1 MLSGMSIIETQGS
14 PASVFRSCPEDL
26 ETARRVQTRMLRR
39 AVPHMESL
47 ECAGCYLPAHG
58 IGGDYCDLL
67 DLGAGRVGI
76 ALGDISGKG
85 VSAALMMASLQA
97 ILRSGCG
104 TPFGNLAS
112 LLSTVNRLFWD
123 CTSASDFATLFLG
136 EYEDASGRLR
146 YVNCGHLAP
155 LLLRQDGSVER
166 LVSTATILGAFESW
180 SGFEPEVSL
189 DPGDLLV
196 LFTDGLTEAWNEREG
211 EFGEARLIG
220 LLEERRDTNLRELV
234 NAVVSEVNHF
244 SGGIPGDDLTLLIAR
259 HRGWPGIASPGEA
272 QNP

>member
-39 AVPHMESL
+39 AVPHIESL
-47 ECAGCYLPAHG
+47 ECAGCYFPAHA

-76 ALGDISGKG
+76 AFGDISGKG

-97 ILRSGCG
+97 ILRSRCG
-104 TPFGNLAS
+104 MPFGNLAS

-146 YVNCGHLAP
+146 YVNCGHCPP
-155 LLLRQDGSVER
+155 LLLRRTGSVER
-166 LVSTATILGAFESW
+166 LASTATILGAFESW
-180 SGFEPEVSL
+180 SGSELDVCL
-189 DPGDLLV
+189 DPGDFLA
-196 LFTDGLTEAWNEREG
+196 LFTDGLTEAWNERDG
-211 EFGEARLIG
+211 EFGEERLIG
-220 LLEERRDTNLRELV
+220 LLEERRSTNLRELV
-234 NAVVSEVNHF
+234 NAITAAVSHF
-244 SGGIPGDDLTLLIAR
+244 SGGIPGDDLTLLVACR
-259 HRGWPGIASPGEA
+259 RDWSGIASPGEA
-272 QNP
+272 QDP

>member
-1 MLSGMSIIETQGS
+1 MLSSMSIIETQGS

-39 AVPHMESL
+39 AVPHIESL
-47 ECAGCYLPAHG
+47 ECAGCYFPAHG
-58 IGGDYCDLL
+58 VGGDYCDLL

-76 ALGDISGKG
+76 AFGDISGKG

-97 ILRSGCG
+97 ILRSRCG

-112 LLSTVNRLFWD
+112 LLSTANRLFWD

-136 EYEDASGRLR
+136 EYEDATGRLR

-155 LLLRQDGSVER
+155 LLLRRTGSVER
-166 LVSTATILGAFESW
+166 LVSTAAVLGAFEGW
-180 SGFEPEVSL
+180 NGVEVEISL

-196 LFTDGLTEAWNEREG
+196 LFTDGLTEARNERDG
-211 EFGEARLIG
+211 EFGEERLIV
-220 LLEERRDTNLRELV
+220 LLEERHSTNLRELV
-234 NAVVSEVNHF
+234 NTITAAVSHF
-244 SGGIPGDDLTLLIAR
+244 SGQIPGDDLTLLIVR
-259 HRGWPGIASPGEA
+259 RRDWSGTASPGDA